1 MCLTDF
7 TLRVT
12 EALVCY
18 SESVTRVATEN
29 TARGRSQIFYHQNFF
44 RNIKY

>member
-18 SESVTRVATEN
+18 SESVTT
-29 TARGRSQIFYHQNFF
+29 RGDR
-44 RNIKY
+44 KYGAWALTKILSPEFLQKY